1 VDTETDGENEEE
13 EDDKEEDHEEEDGK
27 EEDEDEEKDRDEDE
41 GKEPRRIGPE
51 QMITTLAD
59 DVDTMLHYQALGLP
73 EESHKMREHTTWKQ
87 RQAPA
92 TWLQTPECH
101 P

>member
-1 VDTETDGENEEE
+1 MV
-13 EDDKEEDHEEEDGK
+13 
-27 EEDEDEEKDRDEDE
+27 
-41 GKEPRRIGPE
+41 
-51 QMITTLAD
+51 TTLAD
-59 DVDTMLHYQALGLP
+59 DVDTMVHCPALRLP

-87 RQAPA
+87 RLAPA